1 MKEIQDGYKRKQT
14 LAIYA
19 QIKLPP
25 YLIKN
30 EKHTKMLCFDRFK
43 DEKTHAEN
51 DRRTCREKLTTE
63 NFE

>member
-1 MKEIQDGYKRKQT
+1 M
-14 LAIYA
+14 
-19 QIKLPP
+19 
-25 YLIKN
+25 IKN